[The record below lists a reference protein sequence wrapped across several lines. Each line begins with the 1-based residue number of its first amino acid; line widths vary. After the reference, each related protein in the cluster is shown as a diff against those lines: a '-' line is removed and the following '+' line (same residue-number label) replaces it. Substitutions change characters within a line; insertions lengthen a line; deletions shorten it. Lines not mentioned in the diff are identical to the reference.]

1 MFDYAIKRHLAR
13 FNPAAA
19 FDLAGAGGKE
29 LARERA
35 LSRDE
40 LVTLFEAMRL
50 AKGFSMQ
57 NEPKLKLLLLLAVRK
72 GELIAARWDE
82 FELEADPPVWHLPG
96 IRTKTGQPL
105 DIPMPTMAVEWLQK
119 LKQLACNAAYVL
131 PARKLQTRMMPHVR
145 ESTLGLAMGKVKH
158 GLPHFTVHD
167 FRRTARTHLAALGV
181 EPHVA
186 ERCLNHKLKGVE
198 GVYNRHD
205 YFEERRRALEA
216 WGQLLLK
223 LERQGPHPKK
233 PAPAHQQASLP
244 QEA

>member
-1 MFDYAIKRHLAR
+1 M
-13 FNPAAA
+13 
-19 FDLAGAGGKE
+19 
-29 LARERA
+29 
-35 LSRDE
+35 
-40 LVTLFEAMRL
+40 V
-50 AKGFSMQ
+50 
-57 NEPKLKLLLLLAVRK
+57 
-72 GELIAARWDE
+72 
-82 FELEADPPVWHLPG
+82 
-96 IRTKTGQPL
+96 
-105 DIPMPTMAVEWLQK
+105 
-119 LKQLACNAAYVL
+119 
-131 PARKLQTRMMPHVR
+131 PHVC
-145 ESTLGLAMGKVKH
+145 ESTLGVAMGKVKH

-205 YFEERRRALEA
+205 YFEGRRRALEA

-233 PAPAHQQASLP
+233 PTPANQQAPLP